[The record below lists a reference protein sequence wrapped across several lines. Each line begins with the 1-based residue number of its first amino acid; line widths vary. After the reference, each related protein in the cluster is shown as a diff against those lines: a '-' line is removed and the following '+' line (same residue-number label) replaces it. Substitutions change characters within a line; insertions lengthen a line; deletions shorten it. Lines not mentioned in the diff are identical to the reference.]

1 MSVRGES
8 ISGAFMR
15 TEGIDGKDG
24 STEGTS
30 HEKQGYTG
38 GIDDT
43 DTKDTFMRIEGTT
56 VQTRDREGT
65 DGTSA
70 TSTEGTFMR
79 SEGTGSTSA
88 TSTGVHL

>member
-1 MSVRGES
+1 
-8 ISGAFMR
+8 MR
-15 TEGIDGKDG
+15 NK
-24 STEGTS
+24 GTR
-30 HEKQGYTG
+30 E

-43 DTKDTFMRIEGTT
+43 DRKDTFMRIEGTT

-79 SEGTGSTSA
+79 TEGIDSTSA
-88 TSTGVHL
+88 TSTGGAFKRSGSTKGRERALTILLREYRGH

>member
-1 MSVRGES
+1 MRGES
-8 ISGAFMR
+8 ISGAFMS
-15 TEGIDGKDG
+15 TEGIDSKDRG
-24 STEGTS
+24 TEGTS
-30 HEKQGYTG
+30 HEKKGTRE

-43 DTKDTFMRIEGTT
+43 DRKDTFMRIEGTT

-79 SEGTGSTSA
+79 QRALAVQVPRAQGCI
-88 TSTGVHL
+88 